1 MDRQSPPLSA
11 LKKQPT
17 QPRAKRTV
25 ERIITA
31 TGELLLAQ
39 GLDALTTNRV
49 ADQANVNIATLYQYF
64 PNKQALLSALVQRYL
79 NDLTRG
85 LNDMLDGLGDIS
97 VEESTRLWASLG
109 IQSFRQSGGILA
121 ELLKSQHMITTLPEG
136 RDFERRL
143 MEAMHRFLIK
153 QRERLEVENLD
164 RAIYVAF
171 SACSAILT
179 KHLLEPVPYYTDT
192 EIVEEVVIL
201 MTRYFYRR

>member
-1 MDRQSPPLSA
+1 M
-11 LKKQPT
+11 
-17 QPRAKRTV
+17 